1 LIHSLP
7 LDLARRIAAGE
18 VIDSWRAAAREL
30 TENALDAGA
39 DRIIIRLWPDLWQ
52 IQVLDNGVGM
62 VLEDLERCA
71 LPCATSKIRVWE
83 DLAQAQTLGF
93 RGEALHS
100 LAQLGNL
107 TIQSRPE
114 DQPEGWRLEY
124 DGQGRPQRRE
134 ILASAPG
141 TLVTV
146 RELFA
151 ALPQRRQALQSSGS
165 ATKAI
170 QSYLEM
176 MALAHPQVAWQFWL
190 ERPTGSKLIGQ
201 ISPAASADR
210 ILLQIIKRLQPG
222 DLLLRES
229 QPAPASRL
237 TLLLGLPDRYH
248 RHRPDWV
255 RVILNGRPV
264 HCPELEQI
272 LLGAFQRALPQGRF
286 PLCVASLSLP
296 PDQVDFN
303 RHPAK
308 TEVYLATL
316 PQWRELLQRELGAA
330 LGDCP
335 PRIGA
340 PARLQTLLKTA
351 ESSQVY
357 EPNPLTASLSSLLQP
372 RGLRVVGQIN
382 QTYIL
387 VEEENGL
394 LLVEQHVAQERV
406 LFEALEDDWPVVSLP
421 QPLLVS
427 DLTPAQVE
435 RLMEFPLEIEPFGEN
450 LWALRTA
457 PAPLLAMEN
466 PQAVLAELSLC
477 GSLSQAQ
484 ATLACRAALKNGT
497 LLNQKQM
504 EELIG
509 AWQKT
514 RQPHTCP
521 HGRPIYLELKESSL
535 ARFFRRSWIVGKSQN
550 R

>member
-1 LIHSLP
+1 MIHSLP

-39 DRIIIRLWPDLWQ
+39 DRIIIRFWPDLWQ
-52 IQVLDNGVGM
+52 IQVLDNGAGM
-62 VLEDLERCA
+62 ALEDLERCA
-71 LPCATSKIRVWE
+71 LPCATSKIQVWE

-114 DQPEGWRLEY
+114 DQPEGWRLDY

-134 ILASAPG
+134 MLASAPG

-151 ALPQRRQALQSSGS
+151 ALPQRREALQSSGS

-170 QSYLEM
+170 QSYVEM

-201 ISPAASADR
+201 ISPAAGADR
-210 ILLQIIKRLQPG
+210 ILLQILKRLQPG

-237 TLLLGLPDRYH
+237 TLLLGLPDRCH

-264 HCPELEQI
+264 HCPELEQV

-308 TEVYLATL
+308 TEVYLAAL
-316 PQWRELLQRELGAA
+316 PQWRELLQRELGMA

-427 DLTPAQVE
+427 GLTPAQVE

-466 PQAVLAELSLC
+466 PEAVLAELSLC

-484 ATLACRAALKNGT
+484 ATLACRAAIKNGT
-497 LLNQKQM
+497 LLTQKEM

-535 ARFFRRSWIVGKSQN
+535 ARFFRRSWIVGKD
-550 R
+550 

>member
-1 LIHSLP
+1 MIHSLP

-18 VIDSWRAAAREL
+18 VIDSWRAVVREL

-39 DRIIIRLWPDLWQ
+39 DRILIRLWPHLWQ
-52 IQVLDNGVGM
+52 IQVLDNGAGM
-62 VLEDLERCA
+62 TLEDLERCA
-71 LPCATSKIRVWE
+71 LPHATSKIRVWE
-83 DLAQAQTLGF
+83 DLAQVQTLGF

-107 TIQSRPE
+107 TIQSRP
-114 DQPEGWRLEY
+114 DGHSEGWRLEY
-124 DGQGRPQRRE
+124 DGQGRPQTRA
-134 ILASAPG
+134 IAVCAPG
-141 TLVTV
+141 CLVTV

-151 ALPQRRQALQSSGS
+151 DLPQRREALQSSGS
-165 ATKAI
+165 GTKAI
-170 QSYLEM
+170 QNYLEM
-176 MALAHPQVAWQFWL
+176 MALAHPRVAWQFWL
-190 ERPTGSKLIGQ
+190 ERPTGSKLIVQ
-201 ISPAASADR
+201 ISPAASADL
-210 ILLQIIKRLQPG
+210 ILLQILKRLQPG
-222 DLLLRES
+222 DILLRES

-264 HCPELEQI
+264 HCPELEQV
-272 LLGAFQRALPQGRF
+272 LLGAFHRALPQGRF

-308 TEVYLATL
+308 TEVYLAAV
-316 PQWRELLQRELGAA
+316 PQWQGALQTA
-330 LGDCP
+330 LAEALQFHP
-335 PRIGA
+335 PRVGA
-340 PARLQTLLKTA
+340 PARLQNLLKTA
-351 ESSQVY
+351 EPANVY
-357 EPNPLTASLSSLLQP
+357 EPNPLTTSLSTVLQP
-372 RGLRVVGQIN
+372 QGLRVVGQVN

-457 PAPLLAMEN
+457 PAPLLEMEN

-484 ATLACRAALKNGT
+484 ATLACRAAIKNGT
-497 LLNQKQM
+497 LLNQQEM

-535 ARFFRRSWIVGKSQN
+535 ARFFRRSWIIGKID
-550 R
+550 